1 MRSGDKVSKDQE
13 CKTYGRLTSNVHW
26 HLLDL
31 SAVELLNLSHHAD
44 IISGDEVDSDTL
56 STETTTAT
64 DTMNVILSVRR
75 KIVVDNERDLLNVDT
90 TSEEVGSDENTR
102 RA

>member
-44 IISGDEVDSDTL
+44 IISSDEVDGDTL
-56 STETTTAT
+56 SAETTTTT
-64 DTMNVILSVRR
+64 DTMNVVLSVGR
-75 KIVVDNERDLLNVDT
+75 KIVVDDQRRLAERRYHEQGD
-90 TSEEVGSDENTR
+90 R
-102 RA
+102 